1 MELNLLPLERFVHRS
16 SLPDSWKLGLHRAL
30 NRIEG
35 MADRNPVNFNKMV
48 NGEFSGL
55 TELEQ
60 ALAALDVA
68 REVKR
73 QRPAKGVVRI
83 SPGEDDPPSVGL
95 FLTLAAERYGLKVQ
109 NPSLILPSQ
118 EKALRPVF
126 DKAYRTHWAMLQ
138 KERTARKYG
147 ALPRGPDGFPLQ
159 PRTTPTK
166 KPTAPAQ
173 VPAIP
178 PERKTEA
185 AKLPVKMPAGNAAKE
200 LRAMIGLKEV
210 KDEVESYARMIRYAR
225 ERKRKGLSTPPM
237 SRHLGLTGNPGTGKT
252 TVARHIAGILRDL
265 GVLRKGHLVEVDRAD
280 LIGEYLGATAQRV
293 TEKVE
298 EALDGVLFIDEA
310 YSLTLSD
317 SDKDY
322 GKEAI
327 AILIKLMEDYRERL
341 VVIVAGY
348 TNEMEKFIGSNPGLK
363 SRFKKFIEFPDYG
376 PDELTAIFTKM
387 CAENDYTLPDE
398 TKEKVRNIMSNV
410 HAARGKS
417 FGNGRAVRSLFEQT
431 VERHALRLSKGK
443 KPTKDMLTKL
453 APEDIATQPSG

>member
-16 SLPDSWKLGLHRAL
+16 NLPDSWKLGLHKAL

-48 NGEFSGL
+48 NGDFSGL
-55 TELEQ
+55 TEIEQ
-60 ALAALDVA
+60 ALVALDVA

-73 QRPAKGVVRI
+73 QKPAKGVVRI

-109 NPSLILPSQ
+109 NPSLILPSW
-118 EKALRPVF
+118 EKKLRPVF
-126 DKAYRTHWAMLQ
+126 DQAYRTHWAMAQ

-147 ALPRGPDGFPLQ
+147 ALPRGPDGFPLRQ
-159 PRTTPTK
+159 ETSPTMK
-166 KPTAPAQ
+166 LTAVPTALPA
-173 VPAIP
+173 
-178 PERKTEA
+178 PERETEA

-210 KDEVESYARMIRYAR
+210 KDEVESYARMIRYTR
-225 ERKRKGLSTPPM
+225 ERKRKGLNTPPM

-252 TVARHIAGILRDL
+252 TVARHIAGILREL
-265 GVLRKGHLVEVDRAD
+265 GVLKKGHLVEVDRAD

-322 GKEAI
+322 GKEAV

-348 TNEMEKFIGSNPGLK
+348 TKEMEKFINSNPGLK
-363 SRFKKFIEFPDYG
+363 SRFKKFIEFPDYD
-376 PDELTAIFTKM
+376 PSELGAIFAKM
-387 CAENDYTLPDE
+387 CAENDYTLPDQ

-417 FGNGRAVRSLFEQT
+417 FGNGRAVRSLFEQS

-443 KPTKDMLTKL
+443 KSTKEMLTKL
-453 APEDIATQPSG
+453 APEDIAAQPSG

>member
-16 SLPDSWKLGLHRAL
+16 NLPDSWKLGLHRAL

-35 MADRNPVNFNKMV
+35 MADRDPVNFNNMV
-48 NGEFSGL
+48 NGDFAGL

-95 FLTLAAERYGLKVQ
+95 FLTLAAERYDLKVQ

-126 DKAYRTHWAMLQ
+126 DKAYRTHWAKLQ

-159 PRTTPTK
+159 PRTPPTRK
-166 KPTAPAQ
+166 LTAIPTALTA
-173 VPAIP
+173 
-178 PERKTEA
+178 PERETEA
-185 AKLPVKMPAGNAAKE
+185 AKLPFKMPAGNAAKE

-252 TVARHIAGILRDL
+252 TVARHIAGILREL
-265 GVLRKGHLVEVDRAD
+265 GVLKKGHLVEVDRSA
-280 LIGEYLGATAQRV
+280 LIGEYIGSTAPKV
-293 TEKVE
+293 TAAVE
-298 EALDGVLFIDEA
+298 QALDGVLFIDEA

-322 GKEAI
+322 GKEAV
-327 AILIKLMEDYRERL
+327 ATLIKLMEDYRERL

-348 TNEMEKFIGSNPGLK
+348 TNEMEKFINSNPGLK
-363 SRFKKFIEFPDYG
+363 SRFKKFIKFPDYG
-376 PDELTAIFTKM
+376 PDELTAIFAKM
-387 CAENDYTLPDE
+387 CADNDYTLPDE
-398 TKEKVRNIMSNV
+398 TNGKVGSIMNNV

-417 FGNGRAVRSLFEQT
+417 FGNGRAVRSLFEQS

-443 KPTKDMLTKL
+443 KPTKEMLTKL
-453 APEDIATQPSG
+453 APEDIAAQPSG